1 MSVDLQV
8 LDIVIIETRTDH
20 TTGSMNWRSDIF
32 PAFFTF
38 QRHPLAS
45 IETSYLESNRCLCS
59 RQNLSKLQPSCHG
72 SCREYDCTN
81 CNSHCGSYLS
91 FVILHLGFSAE
102 ILSPFFCAPKCVSEV
117 FCKFLKI
124 YTVECIVYNP
134 TKDIFSIGWGLI
146 YFWQIWG
153 VLWLNMYFNSVLCPG
168 KIAESATFQLQ
179 SCQVQS
185 SHQ

>member
-1 MSVDLQV
+1 MSLAGIFFLLSGLLATISNSKGKEVKSPVMSVDLQV

-38 QRHPLAS
+38 HRHPLAS

-91 FVILHLGFSAE
+91 FVIEHLGFSAE
-102 ILSPFFCAPKCVSEV
+102 ILSPFFCFFVHQNVSQ
-117 FCKFLKI
+117 KF
-124 YTVECIVYNP
+124 
-134 TKDIFSIGWGLI
+134 
-146 YFWQIWG
+146 
-153 VLWLNMYFNSVLCPG
+153 
-168 KIAESATFQLQ
+168 SASF
-179 SCQVQS
+179 
-185 SHQ
+185 

>member
-1 MSVDLQV
+1 MSLAGIFFLLSGLLATISSSKRKEVKAPVMSVDLQV

-38 QRHPLAS
+38 HRHPLAS

-102 ILSPFFCAPKCVSEV
+102 ILSPFFLSTEMCLRN
-117 FCKFLKI
+117 FL
-124 YTVECIVYNP
+124 
-134 TKDIFSIGWGLI
+134 
-146 YFWQIWG
+146 Q
-153 VLWLNMYFNSVLCPG
+153 VLENIHCRV
-168 KIAESATFQLQ
+168 
-179 SCQVQS
+179 
-185 SHQ
+185 

>member
-1 MSVDLQV
+1 MSLAGIFFLLSGLLATISSSKGKKVKSPVMSVDLQV

-38 QRHPLAS
+38 HRHPLAS

-91 FVILHLGFSAE
+91 FVVLHLGFSAE
-102 ILSPFFCAPKCVSEV
+102 I
-117 FCKFLKI
+117 
-124 YTVECIVYNP
+124 
-134 TKDIFSIGWGLI
+134 
-146 YFWQIWG
+146 
-153 VLWLNMYFNSVLCPG
+153 
-168 KIAESATFQLQ
+168 
-179 SCQVQS
+179 
-185 SHQ
+185 